1 MDTNNDKAQDLIAAL
16 EWEKSLKREHTV
28 DEVLKTEKDRCIT
41 IGFVDALCGHKTDIR
56 NLLARI
62 DEETRAISEM
72 TRSGEVTT
80 VLITNSRGSIKL
92 EVNGSEPL
100 VFIDEAEV
108 PSNLETL
115 RREARRLDRELLEKE
130 RKLWKRK

>member
-1 MDTNNDKAQDLIAAL
+1 MATNNDKDQDLIAAL
-16 EWEKSLKREHTV
+16 EWEKGLKLEYTV
-28 DEVLKTEKDRCIT
+28 DEVLKTGKDRGIT
-41 IGFVDALCGHKTDIR
+41 IGFVGARIGRQTDIR

-62 DEETRAISEM
+62 DEDARAISEM
-72 TRSGEVTT
+72 TRSGEVAT

-100 VFIDEAEV
+100 EYVDEDAKPIEI
-108 PSNLETL
+108 L
-115 RREARRLDRELLEKE
+115 RREARRRDRELLEKE